1 MAAAPTE
8 TKGFIGAGDVY
19 IARFDTVTGLYDPY
33 QGPFETAKFEIA
45 ASADLKEQIS
55 KGRFT
60 YGQVTAAASIPKP
73 VDFNVDFAQID
84 KVTLAIALQG
94 TSVKTVQTVDA
105 ITSATIIASLDGW
118 VQTNFTNIDPVA
130 FSVKDTLGATTFVM
144 GTDYVMN
151 FEMGLFK
158 ALSSGTITEAEIV
171 KMTGATLAGSAVV
184 ISGATA
190 PQIRAKFLFDG
201 INYVDGSS
209 CKVEAFEA
217 LMSSSAAFDFLA
229 GDFNK
234 APLKGRLVTPPGGST
249 PFKVTLKQAG

>member
-1 MAAAPTE
+1 MAAAE

-19 IARFDTVTGLYDPY
+19 IARFNSTTGVFDSY

-84 KVTLAIALQG
+84 KTTLAIALQG
-94 TSVKTVQTVDA
+94 SSSVTTQVVTAINDTVVVQ
-105 ITSATIIASLDGW
+105 LDGW
-118 VQTNFTNIDPVA
+118 VQMAHTNIDPVA
-130 FSVKDTLGATTFVM
+130 FVVKDATGTDTFVQ
-144 GTDYVMN
+144 GVDYLVN
-151 FEMGLFK
+151 FEIGFLK
-158 ALSSGTITEAEIV
+158 ALSTGTITAAESV
-171 KMTGATLAGSAVV
+171 KVTGNTLAGTSVV
-184 ISGATA
+184 IAGATD

-201 INYVDGSS
+201 INFVDGLP
-209 CKVEAFEA
+209 CKVECPDA

-229 GDFNK
+229 ADFNK
-234 APLKGRLVTPPGGST
+234 APLKGRLVTPQGKLT
-249 PFKVTLKQAG
+249 PFTVTLKQPG